1 MEKNRINR
9 FVQKYNLSGLIE
21 SVKWDVE
28 GTTLTTSFIS
38 DDKSVLGTVSTSEF
52 DFEQGSYG
60 VYDTT
65 KFTKML
71 SVLEND
77 IDLSTIKVEGKTTS
91 LNISDKGTSATYMLA
106 DLSVIPVVPDLKAV
120 PPMNVQI
127 TLDDDFTSKF
137 IKSKGALS
145 ESDTFTFECKGG
157 KGEIILGY
165 SSINTNRI
173 SMKVECKCDGDVS
186 PISFSAKY
194 LKEIL
199 NANRGSKAASLQIS
213 SQGLANIQFEKDNL
227 TSKYYLVEIK

>member
-1 MEKNRINR
+1 MKKASLEQFINR
-9 FVQKYNLSGLIE
+9 YNLGGEVE
-21 SVKWDVE
+21 SVKITSSDSEMKV
-28 GTTLTTSFIS
+28 SFIS
-38 DDKSVLGTVSTSEF
+38 DDKTLLGEVTSKEGEF
-52 DFEQGSYG
+52 PNGEFG
-60 VYDTT
+60 VYTT
-65 KFTKML
+65 SQLKAL
-71 SVLEND
+71 LGVLESSMD
-77 IDLSTIKVEGKTTS
+77 VDSTESYIKF
-91 LNISDKGTSATYMLA
+91 SDKGTSVNYMLA

-145 ESDTFTFECKGG
+145 ESDTFTFECKNNN
-157 KGEIILGY
+157 GEIILGY

-173 SMKVECKCDGDVS
+173 SMKVDCKCDGDVS

-199 NANRGSKAASLQIS
+199 NANRGSKSANLQIS
-213 SQGLANIQFEKDNL
+213 SQGLAHIEFEKDNL

>member
-1 MEKNRINR
+1 MKKASLEQFINR
-9 FVQKYNLSGLIE
+9 YNLGGEVE
-21 SVKWDVE
+21 SVKITSSDSEMKV
-28 GTTLTTSFIS
+28 SFIS
-38 DDKSVLGTVSTSEF
+38 DDKTLLGEVTSKEGEF
-52 DFEQGSYG
+52 PNGEFG
-60 VYDTT
+60 VYTT
-65 KFTKML
+65 SQLKAL
-71 SVLEND
+71 LGVLESSMDVN
-77 IDLSTIKVEGKTTS
+77 STESYIKF
-91 LNISDKGTSATYMLA
+91 SDKGTSVNYMLA

-157 KGEIILGY
+157 NGEIILGY

-199 NANRGSKAASLQIS
+199 NANRGSKSANLQIS
-213 SQGLANIQFEKDNL
+213 SQGLANIEFEKDNL

>member
-1 MEKNRINR
+1 MK
-9 FVQKYNLSGLIE
+9 V
-21 SVKWDVE
+21 
-28 GTTLTTSFIS
+28 SFIS
-38 DDKSVLGTVSTSEF
+38 DDKTLLGEVTSKEGEF
-52 DFEQGSYG
+52 PNGEFG
-60 VYDTT
+60 VYTT
-65 KFTKML
+65 SQLKAL
-71 SVLEND
+71 LGVLESSMD
-77 IDLSTIKVEGKTTS
+77 VDSTESYIKF
-91 LNISDKGTSATYMLA
+91 SDKGTSVNYMLA

>member
-1 MEKNRINR
+1 MKKASLEQFINR
-9 FVQKYNLSGLIE
+9 YNLGGEVE
-21 SVKWDVE
+21 SVKITSSDSEMKV
-28 GTTLTTSFIS
+28 SFIS
-38 DDKSVLGTVSTSEF
+38 DDKTLLGEVTSKEGEF
-52 DFEQGSYG
+52 PNGEFG
-60 VYDTT
+60 VYTT
-65 KFTKML
+65 SQLKAL
-71 SVLEND
+71 LGVLESSMD
-77 IDLSTIKVEGKTTS
+77 VDSTESYIKF
-91 LNISDKGTSATYMLA
+91 SDKGTSVNYMLA

-173 SMKVECKCDGDVS
+173 SMKVDCKCDGDVS

-199 NANRGSKAASLQIS
+199 NANRGSKSANLQIS
-213 SQGLANIQFEKDNL
+213 SQGLAHIEFEKDNL

>member
-1 MEKNRINR
+1 MKKASLEQFINR
-9 FVQKYNLSGLIE
+9 YNLGGEVE
-21 SVKWDVE
+21 SVKITSTDSEMKV
-28 GTTLTTSFIS
+28 SFIS
-38 DDKSVLGTVSTSEF
+38 DDKTLLGEVTSKEGEF
-52 DFEQGSYG
+52 PNGEFG
-60 VYDTT
+60 VYTT
-65 KFTKML
+65 SQLKAL
-71 SVLEND
+71 LGVLESSMD
-77 IDLSTIKVEGKTTS
+77 VDSTESYIKF
-91 LNISDKGTSATYMLA
+91 SDKGTSVNYMLA

-157 KGEIILGY
+157 NGEIILGY

-173 SMKVECKCDGDVS
+173 SMKVDCKCDGDVS

-199 NANRGSKAASLQIS
+199 NANRGSKSANLQIS
-213 SQGLANIQFEKDNL
+213 SQGLAHIEFEKDNL

>member
-1 MEKNRINR
+1 MKKASLEQFINR
-9 FVQKYNLSGLIE
+9 YNLGGEVE
-21 SVKWDVE
+21 SVKITSTDSEMKV
-28 GTTLTTSFIS
+28 SFIS
-38 DDKSVLGTVSTSEF
+38 DDKTLLGEVTSKEGEF
-52 DFEQGSYG
+52 PNGEFG
-60 VYDTT
+60 VYTT
-65 KFTKML
+65 SQLKAL
-71 SVLEND
+71 LGVLESSMD
-77 IDLSTIKVEGKTTS
+77 VDSTESYIKF
-91 LNISDKGTSATYMLA
+91 SDKGTSVNYMLA

>member
-1 MEKNRINR
+1 MKKASLEQFINR
-9 FVQKYNLSGLIE
+9 YNLGGEVE
-21 SVKWDVE
+21 SVKITSSDSEMKV
-28 GTTLTTSFIS
+28 SFIS
-38 DDKSVLGTVSTSEF
+38 DDKTLLGEVTSKEGEF
-52 DFEQGSYG
+52 PNGEFG
-60 VYDTT
+60 VYTT
-65 KFTKML
+65 SQLKAL
-71 SVLEND
+71 LGVLESSMDVN
-77 IDLSTIKVEGKTTS
+77 STESYIKF
-91 LNISDKGTSATYMLA
+91 SDKGTSVNYMLA

-199 NANRGSKAASLQIS
+199 NANRGSKSANLQIS
-213 SQGLANIQFEKDNL
+213 SQGLANIEFEKDNL

>member
-1 MEKNRINR
+1 MKKASLEQFINR
-9 FVQKYNLSGLIE
+9 YNLGGEVE
-21 SVKWDVE
+21 SVKITSSDSEMKV
-28 GTTLTTSFIS
+28 SFIS
-38 DDKSVLGTVSTSEF
+38 DDKTLLGEVTSKEGEF
-52 DFEQGSYG
+52 PNGEFG
-60 VYDTT
+60 VYTT
-65 KFTKML
+65 SQLKAL
-71 SVLEND
+71 LGVLESSMDVN
-77 IDLSTIKVEGKTTS
+77 STESYIKF
-91 LNISDKGTSATYMLA
+91 SDKGTSVNYMLA

>member
-1 MEKNRINR
+1 MKKASLEQFINR
-9 FVQKYNLSGLIE
+9 YNLGGEVE
-21 SVKWDVE
+21 SVKITSSDSEMKV
-28 GTTLTTSFIS
+28 SFIS
-38 DDKSVLGTVSTSEF
+38 DDKTLLGEVTSKEGEF
-52 DFEQGSYG
+52 PNGEFG
-60 VYDTT
+60 VY
-65 KFTKML
+65 
-71 SVLEND
+71 
-77 IDLSTIKVEGKTTS
+77 TTS
-91 LNISDKGTSATYMLA
+91 QLKALLGVLSPTMDVNSTESYIKFSDKGTSVNYMLA

-120 PPMNVQI
+120 PPMNVEI

-145 ESDTFTFECKGG
+145 ESDTFTFECKDN

-199 NANRGSKAASLQIS
+199 NANRGSKSANLQIS
-213 SQGLANIQFEKDNL
+213 SQGLANIEFAKDNL

>member
-1 MEKNRINR
+1 MKKASLEQFINR
-9 FVQKYNLSGLIE
+9 YNLGGEVE
-21 SVKWDVE
+21 SVKITSSDSEMKV
-28 GTTLTTSFIS
+28 SFIS
-38 DDKSVLGTVSTSEF
+38 DDKTLLGEVTSKEGEF
-52 DFEQGSYG
+52 PNGEFG
-60 VYDTT
+60 VYTT
-65 KFTKML
+65 SQLKAL
-71 SVLEND
+71 LGVLESSMD
-77 IDLSTIKVEGKTTS
+77 VDSTESYIKF
-91 LNISDKGTSATYMLA
+91 SDKGTSVNYMLA

-173 SMKVECKCDGDVS
+173 SMIVECKCDGDVS

>member
-1 MEKNRINR
+1 MKKASLEQFINR
-9 FVQKYNLSGLIE
+9 YNLGGEVE
-21 SVKWDVE
+21 SVKITSTDSEMKV
-28 GTTLTTSFIS
+28 SFIS
-38 DDKSVLGTVSTSEF
+38 DDKTLLGEVTSKEGEF
-52 DFEQGSYG
+52 PNGEFG
-60 VYDTT
+60 VYTT
-65 KFTKML
+65 SQLKAL
-71 SVLEND
+71 LGVLESSMD
-77 IDLSTIKVEGKTTS
+77 VDSTESYIKF
-91 LNISDKGTSATYMLA
+91 SDKGTSVNYMLA

-157 KGEIILGY
+157 NGEIILGY

-199 NANRGSKAASLQIS
+199 NANRGSKSANLQIS
-213 SQGLANIQFEKDNL
+213 SQGLANIEFEKDNL

>member
-1 MEKNRINR
+1 MKKASLEQFINR
-9 FVQKYNLSGLIE
+9 YNLGGEVE
-21 SVKWDVE
+21 SVKITSSDSEMKV
-28 GTTLTTSFIS
+28 SFIS
-38 DDKSVLGTVSTSEF
+38 DDKTLLGEVTSKEGEF
-52 DFEQGSYG
+52 PNGEFG
-60 VYDTT
+60 VYTT
-65 KFTKML
+65 SQLKAL
-71 SVLEND
+71 LGVLESSMD
-77 IDLSTIKVEGKTTS
+77 VDSTESYIKF
-91 LNISDKGTSATYMLA
+91 SDKGTSVNYMLA

-145 ESDTFTFECKGG
+145 ESDTFTFECKNNT
-157 KGEIILGY
+157 GEIILGY

-199 NANRGSKAASLQIS
+199 NANRGSKSANLQIS
-213 SQGLANIQFEKDNL
+213 SQGLAHIEFEKDNL

>member
-1 MEKNRINR
+1 MKKASLEQFINR
-9 FVQKYNLSGLIE
+9 YNLGGEVE
-21 SVKWDVE
+21 SVKITSTDSEMKV
-28 GTTLTTSFIS
+28 SFIS
-38 DDKSVLGTVSTSEF
+38 DDKTLLGEVTSKEGEF
-52 DFEQGSYG
+52 PNGEFG
-60 VYDTT
+60 VYTT
-65 KFTKML
+65 SQLKAL
-71 SVLEND
+71 LGVLESSMD
-77 IDLSTIKVEGKTTS
+77 VDSTESYIKF
-91 LNISDKGTSATYMLA
+91 SDTGTSVNYMLA

>member
-1 MEKNRINR
+1 MKKASLEQFINR
-9 FVQKYNLSGLIE
+9 YNLGGEVE
-21 SVKWDVE
+21 SVKITSSDSEMKV
-28 GTTLTTSFIS
+28 SFIS
-38 DDKSVLGTVSTSEF
+38 DDKTLLGEVTSKEGEF
-52 DFEQGSYG
+52 PNGEFG
-60 VYDTT
+60 VYTT
-65 KFTKML
+65 SQLKAL
-71 SVLEND
+71 LGVLESSMD
-77 IDLSTIKVEGKTTS
+77 VDSTESYIKF
-91 LNISDKGTSATYMLA
+91 SDKGTSVNYMLA

-157 KGEIILGY
+157 NGEIILGY

>member
-1 MEKNRINR
+1 MKKASLEQFINR
-9 FVQKYNLSGLIE
+9 YNLGGEVE
-21 SVKWDVE
+21 SVKITSTDSEMKV
-28 GTTLTTSFIS
+28 SFIS
-38 DDKSVLGTVSTSEF
+38 DDKTLLGEVTSKEGEF
-52 DFEQGSYG
+52 PNGEFG
-60 VYDTT
+60 VYTT
-65 KFTKML
+65 SQLKAL
-71 SVLEND
+71 LGVLESSMD
-77 IDLSTIKVEGKTTS
+77 VDSTESYIKF
-91 LNISDKGTSATYMLA
+91 SDKGTSVNYMLA

-137 IKSKGALS
+137 IKSKAALS

-157 KGEIILGY
+157 NGEIILGY

-194 LKEIL
+194 FKEIL
-199 NANRGSKAASLQIS
+199 NANRGSKSANLQIS
-213 SQGLANIQFEKDNL
+213 SQGLANIEFEKDNL

>member
-1 MEKNRINR
+1 MKKASLEQFINR
-9 FVQKYNLSGLIE
+9 YNLGGEAE
-21 SVKWDVE
+21 SVKITSSDSEMKV
-28 GTTLTTSFIS
+28 SFIS
-38 DDKSVLGTVSTSEF
+38 DDKTLLGEVTSKEGEF
-52 DFEQGSYG
+52 PNGEFG
-60 VYDTT
+60 VYTT
-65 KFTKML
+65 SQLKAL
-71 SVLEND
+71 LGVLESSMD
-77 IDLSTIKVEGKTTS
+77 VDSTESYIKF
-91 LNISDKGTSATYMLA
+91 SDKGTSVNYMLA

-145 ESDTFTFECKGG
+145 ESDTFTFECKNNN
-157 KGEIILGY
+157 GEIILGY

-173 SMKVECKCDGDVS
+173 SMKVDCKCDGDVS

-199 NANRGSKAASLQIS
+199 NANRGSKSANLQIS
-213 SQGLANIQFEKDNL
+213 SQGLAHIEFEKDNL

>member
-1 MEKNRINR
+1 MKKASLEQFINR
-9 FVQKYNLSGLIE
+9 YNLGGEVE
-21 SVKWDVE
+21 SVKITSTDSEMKV
-28 GTTLTTSFIS
+28 SFIS
-38 DDKSVLGTVSTSEF
+38 DDKTLLGEVTSKEGEF
-52 DFEQGSYG
+52 PNGEFG
-60 VYDTT
+60 VYTT
-65 KFTKML
+65 SQLKAL
-71 SVLEND
+71 LGVLESSMDVN
-77 IDLSTIKVEGKTTS
+77 STESYIKF
-91 LNISDKGTSATYMLA
+91 SDKGTSVNYMLA

>member
-1 MEKNRINR
+1 MKKASLEQFINR
-9 FVQKYNLSGLIE
+9 YNLGGEVE
-21 SVKWDVE
+21 SVKITSTDSEMKV
-28 GTTLTTSFIS
+28 SFIS
-38 DDKSVLGTVSTSEF
+38 DDKTLLGEVTSKEGEF
-52 DFEQGSYG
+52 PNGEFG
-60 VYDTT
+60 VYTT
-65 KFTKML
+65 SQLKAL
-71 SVLEND
+71 LGVLESSMD
-77 IDLSTIKVEGKTTS
+77 VDSTESYIKF
-91 LNISDKGTSATYMLA
+91 SDKGTSVNYMLA

-199 NANRGSKAASLQIS
+199 NANRGSKSANLQIS
-213 SQGLANIQFEKDNL
+213 SQGLAHIEFEKDNL

>member
-1 MEKNRINR
+1 MKKSSFEGFIAR
-9 FVQKYNLSGLIE
+9 YNLGGEVE
-21 SVKWDVE
+21 SVKVSSTDE
-28 GTTLTTSFIS
+28 GLSVNFIS
-38 DDKSVLGTVSTSEF
+38 DDKTLLGSVESDNKDFPNGEF
-52 DFEQGSYG
+52 G
-60 VYDTT
+60 VYTT
-65 KFTKML
+65 SQLKAL
-71 SVLEND
+71 LGVLESSMD
-77 IDLSTIKVEGKTTS
+77 VDSTESYIKF
-91 LNISDKGTSATYMLA
+91 SDKGTSVNYMLA

-145 ESDTFTFECKGG
+145 ESDTFTFECKNNN
-157 KGEIILGY
+157 GEIILGY

-173 SMKVECKCDGDVS
+173 SMKVDCKCDGDVS

-199 NANRGSKAASLQIS
+199 NANRGSKSANLQIS
-213 SQGLANIQFEKDNL
+213 SQGLAHIEFEKDNL